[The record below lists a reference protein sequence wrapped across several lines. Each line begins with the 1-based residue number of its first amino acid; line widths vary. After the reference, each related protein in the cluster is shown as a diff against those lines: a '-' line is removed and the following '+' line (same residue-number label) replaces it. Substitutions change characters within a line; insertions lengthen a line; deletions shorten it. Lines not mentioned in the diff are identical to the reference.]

1 MEKSGM
7 RRDMKMMAVMRR
19 NNINFLSHRVS
30 LKLFI
35 LGKTLCT
42 RFWQI
47 LLCGNMMYIYI
58 LEKAIFH
65 IDLGGGFICCPM

>member
-30 LKLFI
+30 LKFFRKNIVHSFLA
-35 LGKTLCT
+35 
-42 RFWQI
+42 I
-47 LLCGNMMYIYI
+47 LLCGNMMYIY
-58 LEKAIFH
+58 
-65 IDLGGGFICCPM
+65 